1 MGQTA
6 IVSPQIIDS
15 TSIGRDLITAAD
27 QAAAQAIIGVT
38 GVDTGADYTWTGNH
52 QFDEPVELLSTDWA
66 DANGVINQPDI
77 NGFHYLAFNSS
88 NVFRASALD
97 FIPMTDGTKNLGR
110 SDLRF
115 ADVFSVDGDFS
126 GTLSAVTVAG
136 QTNTLLLRSNGGT
149 SNISLSESGAITLTA
164 YGNIYQQFTLTGVNY
179 REDCIPTFNGTL
191 NLGLATN
198 RWANV
203 ASVDGSFS
211 GSLNSE
217 AGGSYKLYNL
227 GAEGDTDTEYL
238 ETSFTANVATISA
251 KATGSGV
258 VRDLNFSGH
267 DGDFSGTVTV
277 DQIQNSLGDEG
288 IKFDANYGYLT
299 ASGGGANVLRW
310 AGGTFEVYG
319 DFDPRYNNTSSL
331 GSDNK
336 RWVGVNS
343 VAGSFSGDLI
353 SEVGGSYKLYNL
365 GTDGDTDTEY
375 LETSWNVS
383 NTLRFDIKSTGTGVV
398 RNLNIYSGGSY
409 LQLNNSNSTLVLGTT
424 ASQLNVDNSYFRFNK
439 TLYGSTTGVELGTS
453 GFRFGNVYSVDGDF
467 SGTITCGTGGLDI
480 AAGSQLRLYNAGDL
494 KLGIGGGGVFFYENT
509 IPNSLETHGTST
521 KRWGN
526 VYSVGGSFSG
536 NLINEVGGS
545 YKLYNLGADGDAD
558 TEYLE
563 TSWDTNEC
571 VIRPKYTGT
580 GTFRGLKLQAALD
593 NRGFLT
599 INSTG
604 SISLGYNTTS
614 NFTVQSGETRFG
626 ADIFPATSNTHT
638 LGEAA
643 RRWSNV
649 ASVDGD
655 FSGNMTL
662 SNLPTSDPAVAG
674 QLWNDSGTVKI
685 SAG

>member
-6 IVSPQIIDS
+6 IISPQIVDS

-227 GAEGDTDTEYL
+227 GAEGDTDSEALVISADGTTYDISSTTTGTGAHRRIDIGGFVGTAFRGIRL
-238 ETSFTANVATISA
+238 DTTNGVLDWQYNNATKFRVDLNTCKISSPGTVVNDLRPNVSGASYNGTSTYRWSNVAS
-251 KATGSGV
+251 V
-258 VRDLNFSGH
+258 
-267 DGDFSGTVTV
+267 DGDFSGDVAV
-277 DQIQNSLGDEG
+277 D
-288 IKFDANYGYLT
+288 GYIT
-299 ASGGGANVLRW
+299 GGASGHAISLASTLLAESQLRTSTG
-310 AGGTFEVYG
+310 GGTVFAWGWSGSQAYSYFTTTLFPSI
-319 DFDPRYNNTSSL
+319 DNNKDL
-331 GSDNK
+331 GMTTN
-336 RWVGVNS
+336 RWRT
-343 VAGSFSGDLI
+343 AYLYDGSFSGNLI
-353 SEVGGSYKLYNL
+353 SETGGSYKLYNL
-365 GTDGDTDTEY
+365 GTEGDADTEY

-467 SGTITCGTGGLDI
+467 SG
-480 AAGSQLRLYNAGDL
+480 
-494 KLGIGGGGVFFYENT
+494 
-509 IPNSLETHGTST
+509 
-521 KRWGN
+521 
-526 VYSVGGSFSG
+526 
-536 NLINEVGGS
+536 
-545 YKLYNLGADGDAD
+545 
-558 TEYLE
+558 
-563 TSWDTNEC
+563 
-571 VIRPKYTGT
+571 
-580 GTFRGLKLQAALD
+580 
-593 NRGFLT
+593 
-599 INSTG
+599 
-604 SISLGYNTTS
+604 
-614 NFTVQSGETRFG
+614 
-626 ADIFPATSNTHT
+626 
-638 LGEAA
+638 
-643 RRWSNV
+643 
-649 ASVDGD
+649 
-655 FSGNMTL
+655 NMTL